1 MSAVFTPH
9 PLLARS
15 APTPGAG
22 FGAAQLLTPVQ
33 VSFQPDPVLSRTVE
47 PVPAPGQAAAFIEA
61 RPNDHAL
68 AQGPSTGTVDAAA
81 HATGVD
87 QGAEFAALESAADG
101 SSPRLGQG
109 ALGED
114 ALNPESAGGPA
125 VQAALEQRYRD
136 GFEDGLAQGAR
147 LAAED
152 AAAADRAAEGA
163 SAAAAGDALLMLE
176 SLSRALAPLL
186 LPDDAAA
193 RFEPL
198 KRLALHLAMEL
209 VRTELSVSPRAVE
222 HLVKASVQALQASDE
237 APLVVELN
245 PRDLAV
251 MKELLAGPARDSGA
265 DPILWQ
271 RVKWVEDAE
280 LPRGSVRA
288 RSDVSCV
295 EDLIQQRLASIIQ
308 DLRIQAVQWQ
318 RDEVALQQSLEAAT
332 PEVNA
337 TGDDDAGLR

>member
-9 PLLARS
+9 PVLARA
-15 APTPGAG
+15 APTPHAG
-22 FGAAQLLTPVQ
+22 FGAAHLLTPVQ
-33 VSFQPDPVLSRTVE
+33 ALFQPDPLLS
-47 PVPAPGQAAAFIEA
+47 PSVPALSVPNHAENFVETAPGGL
-61 RPNDHAL
+61 AL
-68 AQGPSTGTVDAAA
+68 ADGRSDGSADGLRLAPGGGGS
-81 HATGVD
+81 
-87 QGAEFAALESAADG
+87 AEFAAQAPLADG
-101 SSPRLGQG
+101 STPPFAPG
-109 ALGED
+109 ALSPEAWSLGSAD
-114 ALNPESAGGPA
+114 APEL
-125 VQAALEQRYRD
+125 QAALEQRYRD

-163 SAAAAGDALLMLE
+163 GAAAAGDALLMLE

-222 HLVKASVQALQASDE
+222 HLVKASVQALQAADE

-251 MKELLAGPARDSGA
+251 MKDLMAGPAKGSSA
-265 DPILWQ
+265 ETSLWQ

-318 RDEVALQQSLEAAT
+318 RDEVALQQGLDAA
-332 PEVNA
+332 VLDA
-337 TGDDDAGLR
+337 DAIGDPDAGLR